1 VAELTLT
8 AAEIAAAAGGRVVS
22 GDPQTRIA
30 KWSIDSRTVS
40 AGDLFV
46 AIHGDR
52 FDGHAFVAAAL
63 AAGAAG
69 VVVAAPRPGSGQAT
83 AALPPAAEGGQAPL
97 VIQVDDTV
105 RALQDAAREVRRRS
119 GATVVA
125 ITGSAGKTTTKE
137 LTAEFLAA
145 KYTVFRNK
153 GNFNNHIG
161 LPLSLLELGSR
172 PDVAVVELG
181 MNHAGEI
188 RTLVGVAEPEVRVWT
203 NVGDAHVGFF
213 ASSDAI
219 ADAKAEI
226 LESARPGD
234 VLVAGIDD
242 ARIRARIGAFSGR
255 TVTFG
260 LSDRADVRASLVE
273 HRGLDGMAA
282 TVTTP
287 RGSARIDTPLLG
299 TGNLLNLLAAV
310 AVATGLDVPL
320 EAIGPRA
327 ATMRPAAHRGELL
340 RLPGG
345 VTLIDDSYNSSPA
358 ALKRSLETVRNAT
371 GSARKIA
378 VLGEMLELGAHAI
391 PLHEECGWAAAE
403 SGLDLLITVG
413 GDPAGRM
420 ADAAKTAGMRPG
432 AIAHV
437 ATSAE
442 AADLALTKIR
452 AGDLVLVKGSRGI
465 RTDAVVER
473 LKVEFA

>member
-1 VAELTLT
+1 VADLALT
-8 AAEIAAAAGGRVVS
+8 AADVAAAARGRVIS
-22 GDPQTRIA
+22 GDPLTRIGA
-30 KWSIDSRTVS
+30 WSIDSRTVS

-46 AIHGDR
+46 AIRGDR
-52 FDGHAFVAAAL
+52 FDGHDFVAAAL

-69 VVVAAPRPGSGQAT
+69 VVVTRTPVLPQAG
-83 AALPPAAEGGQAPL
+83 AEGPASRPV
-97 VIQVDDTV
+97 VIQVDDTT

-119 GATVVA
+119 GAKVVA

-188 RTLVGVAEPEVRVWT
+188 RTLVGIAEPDVRVWT
-203 NVGDAHVGFF
+203 NVGDAHMGFF
-213 ASSDAI
+213 ASADAI
-219 ADAKAEI
+219 ADAKGEI

-234 VLVAGIDD
+234 LLVAGADD
-242 ARIRARIGAFSGR
+242 PRIRTRVGRFAGR

-260 LSDRADVRASLVE
+260 LSDRAHVRASLVE

-282 TVTTP
+282 TITTP
-287 RGSARIDTPLLG
+287 HGSARIDTPLLG

-310 AVATGLDVPL
+310 AVATELGVPL
-320 EAIGPRA
+320 DAVRPRA
-327 ATMRPAAHRGELL
+327 ARMRPAAHRGELL

-378 VLGEMLELGAHAI
+378 ILGEMLELGDHA
-391 PLHEECGWAAAE
+391 PRLHDECGWAAAE
-403 SGLDLLITVG
+403 SGLDLLIAVG
-413 GDPAGRM
+413 GAPAARL
-420 ADAAKTAGMRPG
+420 AEAAKTGGMRPG
-432 AIAHV
+432 AVAHV

-442 AADLALTKIR
+442 AADLALTKVR

-465 RTDAVVER
+465 RTDIVVER

>member
-1 VAELTLT
+1 VADLALT
-8 AAEIAAAAGGRVVS
+8 AAEIASATGGRVAS
-22 GDPQTRIA
+22 GDPQTRIGR
-30 KWSIDSRTVS
+30 WSIDSRTVS

-46 AIHGDR
+46 AIRGDR
-52 FDGHAFVAAAL
+52 FDGHDFVAAAL
-63 AAGAAG
+63 AAGASG
-69 VVVAAPRPGSGQAT
+69 VVVARTPVLPQAG
-83 AALPPAAEGGQAPL
+83 AGGPAPL
-97 VIQVDDTV
+97 VIQVDDTT
-105 RALQDAAREVRRRS
+105 RALQDAAREMRRRS
-119 GATVVA
+119 GAKVVA

-145 KYTVFRNK
+145 EYSVFRNK

-161 LPLSLLELGSR
+161 LPLSLLELGAR

-188 RTLVGVAEPEVRVWT
+188 RTLVGIAEPDVRVWT

-213 ASSDAI
+213 ASPDAI

-226 LESARPGD
+226 LEAAGPGD
-234 VLVAGIDD
+234 LLVAGADD
-242 ARIRARIGAFSGR
+242 ARIRARIGAFAGR

-287 RGSARIDTPLLG
+287 RGSTRLDTPLLG
-299 TGNLLNLLAAV
+299 TGNLLNLLAAT
-310 AVATGLDVPL
+310 AVATELGVPL

-327 ATMRPAAHRGELL
+327 ARMRPAAHRGELL

-345 VTLIDDSYNSSPA
+345 ITLIDDSYNSSPA
-358 ALKRSLETVRNAT
+358 ALQRSLETVRNAT

-378 VLGEMLELGAHAI
+378 VLGEMLELGDHASR
-391 PLHEECGWAAAE
+391 LHDECGWAAAD

-413 GDPAGRM
+413 GAPAARM
-420 ADAAKTAGMRPG
+420 AAAATTAGMPP
-432 AIAHV
+432 AAVVYV

-442 AADLALTKIR
+442 GAELAVKRIR

-465 RTDAVVER
+465 RTDVIVER
-473 LKVEFA
+473 LRVEFG

>member
-1 VAELTLT
+1 MAELALT
-8 AAEIAAAAGGRVVS
+8 AAEIAAATGGRVVS

-30 KWSIDSRTVS
+30 TWSIDSRTVS

-52 FDGHAFVAAAL
+52 FDGHDFVATAL

-69 VVVAAPRPGSGQAT
+69 VMVTRTPVLPQAG
-83 AALPPAAEGGQAPL
+83 AGGPAPL
-97 VIQVDDTV
+97 AIEVADTT
-105 RALQDAAREVRRRS
+105 RALQDAAREIRRRS
-119 GATVVA
+119 GAKVVA

-161 LPLSLLELGSR
+161 LPLSLLELRSR

-188 RTLVGVAEPEVRVWT
+188 RTLVGVAEPDVRVWT
-203 NVGDAHVGFF
+203 NVGDAHLGFF
-213 ASSDAI
+213 ANAEAI

-226 LESARPGD
+226 LEAARPGD
-234 VLVAGIDD
+234 LLVAGADD
-242 ARIRARIGAFSGR
+242 ARIRARIGAFPGR

-282 TVTTP
+282 TITTP
-287 RGSARIDTPLLG
+287 RGSARLDTPLLG

-310 AVATGLDVPL
+310 AVATELGVPL

-327 ATMRPAAHRGELL
+327 ARMRPAAHRGELL

-378 VLGEMLELGAHAI
+378 ILGEMLELGDHTSR
-391 PLHEECGWAAAE
+391 LHDECGWAAAE

-413 GDPAGRM
+413 GPPARRL
-420 ADAAKTAGMRPG
+420 ADAAKTAGMRPD
-432 AIAHV
+432 AVAYV
-437 ATSAE
+437 ATTAA

-452 AGDLVLVKGSRGI
+452 PGDLVLVKGSRGI
-465 RTDAVVER
+465 RTDLVVER